1 LPHPALRIEAPTGIN
16 PATAGL
22 RRTRR
27 VLIPVSLPAGG
38 SQGNSD
44 SFVKWG
50 WWVDRD
56 WCRIRGIAPRLPAA
70 PGSLLRPAT
79 AGLRRTPPGS
89 HPGVLTGRRKPEV
102 IRIVEW
108 VGMVGRP
115 GLVPHPRH
123 RCATPGCAGIPSPSR
138 GRGTPSNPPGS
149 HPGVLTGRRKPG
161 VIRFV
166 EWVGMVGRPGLV
178 PHPRHRSATPGCAGI
193 PSPSRGRGTPSNP
206 PGSHPGVITVRRR
219 PGVIR
224 IVEWVG
230 MVGRPGF
237 EPGTN
242 NLKGCCSTIEL
253 STPTAPTKRGEY
265 VSPARIGKPFFP
277 KAMPRLT
284 PKACDLRTPSIAYR
298 SQSNTLFQ
306 RFTLWEQSN
315 TSRVRRRLN
324 ACQPKLKKSL

>member
-1 LPHPALRIEAPTGIN
+1 M
-16 PATAGL
+16 ATATKE
-22 RRTRR
+22 RRI
-27 VLIPVSLPAGG
+27 LEKPE
-38 SQGNSD
+38 
-44 SFVKWG
+44 
-50 WWVDRD
+50 
-56 WCRIRGIAPRLPAA
+56 RIRSKPNLGANRGRAKQFA
-70 PGSLLRPAT
+70 SLRPASSKVS
-79 AGLRRTPPGS
+79 ASR
-89 HPGVLTGRRKPEV
+89 
-102 IRIVEW
+102 
-108 VGMVGRP
+108 
-115 GLVPHPRH
+115 
-123 RCATPGCAGIPSPSR
+123 SPNQLFNQ
-138 GRGTPSNPPGS
+138 GRGSSCRTLHSGLK
-149 HPGVLTGRRKPG
+149 H
-161 VIRFV
+161 
-166 EWVGMVGRPGLV
+166 RPGLV

-193 PSPSRGRGTPSNP
+193 PSPSRDRGTPSNP
-206 PGSHPGVITVRRR
+206 PDSHPGVLTVRRR
-219 PGVIR
+219 PGVIL